1 MLHEAVDI
9 AAARLP
15 EPIRRITVSQGRVTC
30 WSRTQTLSMS
40 FYYQD
45 AYSQEGAV
53 MPGSGRWCFGEL
65 RVRRVGLV
73 GRLLARLSVR

>member
-1 MLHEAVDI
+1 
-9 AAARLP
+9 
-15 EPIRRITVSQGRVTC
+15 
-30 WSRTQTLSMS
+30 MS